1 MSAYNNRALIKIV
14 FGDIKGAIEDL
25 TFVINNPNK
34 NERWKRKRQIWLN
47 FLNEGYKLSKQGKI
61 K

>member
-1 MSAYNNRALIKIV
+1 LSAYNNRALIKIV